1 MKNITKANI
10 YFIIIMLLEVIA
22 PILLSPIYR
31 ALNISNIGLMLVLNH
46 VCIFLVPAA
55 IYFIVTK
62 KSVKQT
68 LRLNKIRIKDAMF
81 MILIGIISYP
91 VTIFF
96 SLIATLV
103 VPNNLAE
110 VVSDLMSLPF
120 IIMLVIMA
128 VTPAITEEVTIR
140 GIMLSGY
147 KGMSRYKSA
156 LITGLIFGMMH
167 LDAHQFMYAS
177 VLGFV
182 LAMVVSVTNSIFAGC
197 IVHFTMNA
205 TSLVIQKLLF
215 SVMDEMSSITS
226 TANSSITD
234 LGILP
239 IIFSIVLYG
248 TIAIGFGILIWL
260 IIRNIERANIGR
272 GIIEYQ
278 DNKSWIKSGDKV
290 FNLSFVCMII
300 VYIGIMVFQNIY
312 FS

>member
-22 PILLSPIYR
+22 PIILSPIYK
-31 ALNISNIGLMLVLNH
+31 ALNISNIGIMLVLNH

-55 IYFIVTK
+55 IYFIITK

-68 LRLNKIRIKDAMF
+68 LRLNKIRIKDALF
-81 MILIGIISYP
+81 MILIGIMSYP
-91 VTIFF
+91 ISIFF

-110 VVSDLMSLPF
+110 VVSNLMSLPF

-140 GIMLSGY
+140 GIILSGY

-167 LDAHQFMYAS
+167 LDAHQFMYATA
-177 VLGFV
+177 LGFV

-205 TSLVIQKLLF
+205 TSLVIQKVLF
-215 SVMDEMSSITS
+215 SVMDMSAVTS
-226 TANSSITD
+226 TQNSAITD

-248 TIAIGFGILIWL
+248 TMAIGFGVLIWL

-272 GIIEYQ
+272 GVIEYQ

-290 FNLSFVCMII
+290 FNLSFAFMII
-300 VYIGIMVFQNIY
+300 VYIGIMLFQNVY